1 LLKDG
6 AATMTTDTSSVSEGM
21 MDDDDVMEEDQEQ
34 EDGEL
39 WTMGESFWCSL
50 CDDGGNLLLYVA
62 QLLIIVIANFKS
74 RISSAACRT
83 EEEEYCRLRGFARVW
98 TSGFCNRHLDSYVEM
113 MRIFPAWVSRP

>member
-1 LLKDG
+1 MLKDG

-39 WTMGESFWCSL
+39 WAMGESFWCSL

-62 QLLIIVIANFKS
+62 QLLIVVIANF
-74 RISSAACRT
+74 
-83 EEEEYCRLRGFARVW
+83 
-98 TSGFCNRHLDSYVEM
+98 
-113 MRIFPAWVSRP
+113 

>member
-6 AATMTTDTSSVSEGM
+6 AATMTTETSSVSGGM

-34 EDGEL
+34 EDAEL

-62 QLLIIVIANFKS
+62 KLLITVIATSYS

-98 TSGFCNRHLDSYVEM
+98 TLGFCNRHLDSYVEM